1 MSMSVAKPKAE
12 QAQLLP
18 APHGSPILVPAA
30 KSVKEPEGIA
40 LSALVHALR
49 RRWPLALLL
58 GIVVSVIS
66 TTATWF
72 LLWPKYTSS
81 AYIQV
86 DARHVPLLFTTA
98 DQAAESRNDYRIFK
112 STQRQMLL
120 TPYVLNN
127 ALSNETVANLP
138 IVRKQPHPTQWLQ
151 EELDV
156 SFPDEGEIMRV
167 SFSDYDPDAPRAIVQ
182 AVVDAFMSEVVDTD
196 YKARTARLLSL
207 QTASKTYEDKI
218 RSGRSSL
225 DNLVATLGTG
235 DEDTLSLAQQTAIE
249 RYGVIQNKLRE
260 VQFERIAA
268 EQELELW
275 RQFRAGNESV
285 EDAPQDPADASAPQ
299 AAGPQAAG
307 PGDVTSPLLPD
318 VFVSEYVIERAIES
332 DPKARELSDEVERFE
347 NKIQKARDRMDP
359 ASAEEYVKSFEAQLA
374 EKRGELEKRETFIRT
389 EIVKTEQHR
398 ALEQQRNRQGG
409 VVGMNT
415 EQDLEMR
422 IEFLKGQEEKFQAMA
437 EHAEIEAKKLGRSS
451 IEVEMTTKDIEAL
464 ETISQVVSHEIERTK
479 IELGSDERIELIGEV
494 QPAYP
499 PDPLKRVAITSVAG
513 VGGFFVP
520 LLLLVWTDLRNK
532 HVDGTSSVSE
542 SLNLSVLG
550 SVPRIPPRLLKKID
564 TDDSKR
570 SLYWRSK
577 LIESTSSIA
586 ALLMRTAHEDGKR
599 IFMITSPAEGEGK
612 STVSVHVARTLAEA
626 NLRTLLIDF
635 DLRRPTLHNAFGLP
649 AAPGVA
655 EILADEVSL
664 AECIQPTEIR
674 NLSVLAAGKRRES
687 ILINAQEGDLKELFA
702 SLGPE
707 FDFVIVDACPV
718 LPVVDARLVGQHVDG
733 VILSLARDVSRV
745 PKVMRTCELL
755 TAHGIEVLGTIVVG
769 CNEADDYYAE
779 RKLLS

>member
-1 MSMSVAKPKAE
+1 MSVAKPKAE

-18 APHGSPILVPAA
+18 APIGSPILVSAA

-58 GIVVSVIS
+58 GIVVSGIATV
-66 TTATWF
+66 ATWF

-120 TPYVLNN
+120 TPFVLNN
-127 ALSNETVANLP
+127 ALSNETVANLR

-156 SFPDEGEIMRV
+156 TFPDEGEIMRV
-167 SFSDYDPDAPRAIVQ
+167 SFSDYDPEAPRAIVQ
-182 AVVDAFMSEVVDTD
+182 AVVDAFMSEVVDTE

-218 RSGRSSL
+218 RTGRHSL
-225 DNLVATLGTG
+225 DNLVATLGTS
-235 DEDTLSLAQQTAIE
+235 DEDSLSLEQQSAIE
-249 RYGVIQNKLRE
+249 QYGVIQNKLRE

-268 EQELELW
+268 EQELALW
-275 RQFRAGNESV
+275 RQFRSQNESV
-285 EDAPQDPADASAPQ
+285 EDAPQAAADDGAPQ
-299 AAGPQAAG
+299 AVDPPAAES
-307 PGDVTSPLLPD
+307 GDVSSPLLPA
-318 VFVSEYVIERAIES
+318 VYVSEYVIERAIES
-332 DPKARELSDEVERFE
+332 DNKARELANEVERLE
-347 NKIQKARDRMDP
+347 TRIRKARERMDA
-359 ASAEEYVKSFEAQLA
+359 ASAAEYVQAFEAQLV
-374 EKRGELEKRETFIRT
+374 EKKRDLEEREAFIRT

-409 VVGMNT
+409 VVGLNT
-415 EQDLEMR
+415 EADLEMR
-422 IEFLKGQEEKFQAMA
+422 IGFLKGQEERFQAMA
-437 EHAEIEAKKLGRSS
+437 AQAETEAKKLGRSS
-451 IEVEMTTKDIEAL
+451 IEVEMTSKEIEAL
-464 ETISQVVSHEIERTK
+464 EAISKVVHHEIERTR

-499 PDPLKRVAITSVAG
+499 PDPVKRVAITSVAG

-532 HVDGTSSVSE
+532 HVDSTSSVSE

-550 SVPRIPPRLLKKID
+550 SVPRIPPRLLKKLD

-570 SLYWRSK
+570 SHYWRSK

-586 ALLMRTAHEDGKR
+586 ALLMRTAHADGKR
-599 IFMITSPAEGEGK
+599 IFMITSPSEGEGK

-635 DLRRPTLHNAFGLP
+635 DLRRPTLHNAFGLSG
-649 AAPGVA
+649 APGVA
-655 EILADEVSL
+655 EILADEVAL
-664 AECIQPTEIR
+664 AECIQPTEVR
-674 NLSVLAAGKRRES
+674 NLSVLVAGKRRES
-687 ILINAQEGDLKELFA
+687 ILINSQEGDLKELFT

-718 LPVVDARLVGQHVDG
+718 LPVVDARLIGQHVDG

-769 CNEADDYYAE
+769 CSEADDYYAE
-779 RKLLS
+779 RKLHS